1 MTKILITPTLG
12 TARAIL
18 GKVMTGGHHYLLV
31 DKTEVSIRN
40 LLTQDLAVAVE
51 GIQVDVPLSARAV
64 DELVKEL
71 AVSREKEKD
80 ESYEDYRAN
89 LYRFA
94 IESLTKEIETG
105 GVEEDAEAIAAEK
118 AAAAA
123 KAKADAVAEK
133 AAAKAAAA
141 AKKAEE
147 EAAAKNTDENQT
159 GK

>member
-1 MTKILITPTLG
+1 MTQILITPTLG

-31 DKTEVSIRN
+31 DKTEVSVRN

-51 GIQVDVPLSARAV
+51 GIQVDVPLSARSV

-94 IESLTKEIETG
+94 IESLTKETETG

-118 AAAAA
+118 AAAA
-123 KAKADAVAEK
+123 KAKADAAAEK

-141 AKKAEE
+141 AKKVEE